1 MDGSPNLL
9 GDATDMRTTAVV
21 LTDNRVSMQN
31 LLDVADSY
39 AGHFIHYNLFYD
51 LNLDELSASEVFTT
65 ELIQGVPVDKCTNLD
80 ESSRRHICSLI
91 MNLCL
96 HELFKFRYMQTDPNW
111 SNFFYNQNTQKV
123 RENYFGATRSYDK
136 AFMDKYISVI
146 KAAADGDRKKVLLMS
161 RDMGFLTG
169 YESKAMEEAHVDTVM
184 ILGEVFSDRNP
195 EFDFAHQDTTRRV
208 TKLVPTILHERL
220 CPPPEEIYSLHR
232 KLSGV
237 FLLCAKL
244 AVKMPCRDL
253 FMNIYNNYV
262 FDQNS
267 LL

>member
-1 MDGSPNLL
+1 M
-9 GDATDMRTTAVV
+9 
-21 LTDNRVSMQN
+21 
-31 LLDVADSY
+31 
-39 AGHFIHYNLFYD
+39 
-51 LNLDELSASEVFTT
+51 
-65 ELIQGVPVDKCTNLD
+65 
-80 ESSRRHICSLI
+80 
-91 MNLCL
+91 
-96 HELFKFRYMQTDPNW
+96 
-111 SNFFYNQNTQKV
+111 
-123 RENYFGATRSYDK
+123 
-136 AFMDKYISVI
+136 
-146 KAAADGDRKKVLLMS
+146 
-161 RDMGFLTG
+161 
-169 YESKAMEEAHVDTVM
+169 DTVM